1 MKRRYLFSGAAAL
14 ALSACAS
21 TPPSYYRLA
30 AIPMAVQ
37 RGGPASIGVRSV
49 GIPGYLDQ
57 TGIVRVS
64 GAYQFDTYANELW
77 AEPLADMLQAV
88 LVEDLAQIL
97 PGTTVLASGGAI
109 EAPAAILIETNTQ
122 KFDPDPSG
130 NMVLLAQVAIKTGK
144 TRKLLVTKTLT
155 LSMAPSPG
163 VTGTVA
169 AMSQLWAQ
177 AAEQIAAMV
186 VQVASN

>member
-1 MKRRYLFSGAAAL
+1 MNRRYFCSGAAAL
-14 ALSACAS
+14 TLSACAS

-30 AIPMAVQ
+30 AIPGAVQ
-37 RGGPASIGVRSV
+37 QGRPASIGVRSV

-57 TGIVRVS
+57 TGIVSVS

-77 AEPLADMLQAV
+77 AEPLAGMLQAV
-88 LVEDLAQIL
+88 LVQDLAQIL
-97 PGTTVLASGGAI
+97 PSSTVLASGGAI
-109 EAPAAILIETNTQ
+109 EAPADILIETNIQ

-130 NMVLLAQVAIKTGK
+130 NMVLLAQVAIKAGK
-144 TRKLLVTKTLT
+144 SRKLLVTKTLT
-155 LSMAPSPG
+155 LSTVATPG

-177 AAEQIAAMV
+177 AAEQVAVLV
-186 VQVASN
+186 VQVAGS